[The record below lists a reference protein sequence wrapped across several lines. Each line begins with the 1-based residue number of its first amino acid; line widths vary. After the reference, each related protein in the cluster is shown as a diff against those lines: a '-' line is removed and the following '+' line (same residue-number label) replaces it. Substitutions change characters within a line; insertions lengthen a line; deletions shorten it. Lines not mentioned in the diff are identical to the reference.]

1 MPQATA
7 EQSLQKLV
15 GLFLAE
21 IIRSR
26 RTSIRRAAEIS
37 RHVLKAV
44 SEIHSEEQAL
54 SMLSNVE
61 RDFEE
66 VLILKQALHF
76 GNEVSSVNYYEPEI
90 KQYAA
95 ELFEHDMTESAAFL
109 QDAAQDTAS
118 VQELCI
124 KYPGFCQFLLSTSKQ
139 KESVTALAPG

>member
-1 MPQATA
+1 MIQVTP

-37 RHVLKAV
+37 RQVLRAV
-44 SEIHSEEQAL
+44 SGIHSEEQVL
-54 SMLSNVE
+54 SMLSNTE

-66 VLILKQALHF
+66 ILILKQALHF
-76 GNEVSSVNYYEPEI
+76 GNRVSSVDYYETEI

-95 ELFEHDMTESAAFL
+95 ALFEQDMTESAAFL

-139 KESVTALAPG
+139 KESVGALVPG